1 MKRKLSFF
9 IAIIFYG
16 LLQAQQS
23 VLPVDWRQHNL
34 AKYNDNVFNPA
45 LSFVRNE
52 QMNLSLWGRIQWVGV
67 EDSPRTYFINYNGRA
82 GEKTGAGLALFQH
95 NIGLFT
101 DSGLMAN
108 FARGIQLSR
117 ESWLTFGIN
126 VIAFRRGLNE
136 ANFITPEPDPS
147 ILEGKDDFILAL
159 MPGINLTLD
168 RFNIGISSENLFDYN
183 LSNSGQQTDFGD
195 KIFMGY
201 TSYDFNIGKNRGP
214 WKNAKLR
221 TTVYAK
227 NIPDQDL
234 QYGLNTLM
242 DVPEYGWI
250 QAGYNNFYGIS
261 GGIGAKVSKGIA
273 VGFLIETGTQNTNR
287 AFGATYEITAAIE
300 FGKTKNTDEQ
310 IAFKEGSKP
319 AKRRKVTPEEEQ
331 VVASNSLVTK
341 EGEKSETD
349 STKDANTNKA
359 GELANNTTPDE
370 KQAVAEEN
378 VIPKRKR
385 RRAVA
390 TQEVNQESKNT
401 NSNTL
406 VENSKLNSNQ
416 DTQVQPSNR
425 SSVANNDVKTDNV
438 NKQNTDTRK
447 LVTSTVENEELVET
461 PTENKRAEDE
471 VLNKKV
477 KDTLNFNNIQ
487 KMEIKELESYAI
499 DKNTDSKVLKQ
510 LFKVEEENTRY
521 KAVERIEGVEY
532 GFYLVV
538 NVFAQKKYFDLFKRL
553 LTAQSL
559 DPKSFYNTDNNYYY
573 VYLKKYDK
581 LSEAERDRRSSYNG
595 RYTGE
600 TWILWVQKN

>member
-1 MKRKLSFF
+1 MIL
-9 IAIIFYG
+9 FYG

-52 QMNLSLWGRIQWVGV
+52 HMNLSLWGRIQWVNV

-82 GEKTGAGLALFQH
+82 GENAGAGLALFQH

-108 FARGIQLSR
+108 YSRGIQLAR

-126 VIAFRRGLNE
+126 VIAFKRGLNE

-159 MPGINLTLD
+159 MPGINLTLN
-168 RFNIGISSENLFDYN
+168 RFNIGVSSENLFDYN
-183 LSNSGQQTDFGD
+183 LSSSGQQTDFGD

-201 TSYDFNIGKNRGP
+201 TSYDFRIGKNTGP
-214 WKNAKLR
+214 WKNSMLR

-227 NIPDQDL
+227 TIPNQDL
-234 QYGLNTLM
+234 QYGVSALV

-261 GGIGAKVSKGIA
+261 GGIGAKVSKGIS
-273 VGFLIETGTQNTNR
+273 VGFLIETGTQNTNQ

-300 FGKTKNTDEQ
+300 FGNASITDEQ
-310 IAFKEGSKP
+310 IAFKEGPKP

-331 VVASNSLVTK
+331 VVEANPQASEKTTNAKINPVATATSGEVKREAQNVRDINNPVNDKVVVENEPLV
-341 EGEKSETD
+341 
-349 STKDANTNKA
+349 
-359 GELANNTTPDE
+359 
-370 KQAVAEEN
+370 
-378 VIPKRKR
+378 KRKR
-385 RRAVA
+385 RRAVTSDEVQVEVKA
-390 TQEVNQESKNT
+390 EVKNVAEVNDLENNKIVAENEPLTKRKRRRAISSEEVLSKKT
-401 NSNTL
+401 G
-406 VENSKLNSNQ
+406 VEKGTPQ
-416 DTQVQPSNR
+416 
-425 SSVANNDVKTDNV
+425 K
-438 NKQNTDTRK
+438 
-447 LVTSTVENEELVET
+447 STVTKADITSENVIKT
-461 PTENKRAEDE
+461 HTEITSSEMAS
-471 VLNKKV
+471 LPA

-487 KMEIKELESYAI
+487 NMEIKELESYAI
-499 DKNTDSKVLKQ
+499 DKNTDSKVLNQ
-510 LFKVEEENTRY
+510 LFKVEDKNTRY

-553 LTAQSL
+553 LAAQSL
-559 DPKSFYNTDNNYYY
+559 DPKSFYNTENNYYY

-581 LSEAERDRRSSYNG
+581 LSEAEQDRRTSYNG
-595 RYTGE
+595 RYSGE